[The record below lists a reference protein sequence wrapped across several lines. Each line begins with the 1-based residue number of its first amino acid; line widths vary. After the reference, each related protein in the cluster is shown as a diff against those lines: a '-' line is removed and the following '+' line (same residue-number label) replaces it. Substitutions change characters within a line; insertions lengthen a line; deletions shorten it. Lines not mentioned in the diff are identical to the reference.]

1 MKIILTEEQLKH
13 IIAEMSTETID
24 TEAKNANTSPTDPQK
39 EAGNY
44 KMGHIS
50 IKGMGISIE
59 NPKGSQRKFKKEDG
73 SEGSVTMKN
82 HYGYFKNTSGNGKDG
97 DAVDVFI
104 GPNPEGF
111 ERVYVID
118 QNKKDGS
125 FDESKVMLGFDSK
138 EQAKEAYMSNY
149 NPGWT
154 GFRAITGVSL
164 RLFKKW
170 LYRGNKQRKP
180 FSEYVEI
187 QKRKLEEAVLKEEYS
202 YDDKLELIHDKN
214 IKDGG
219 NFGIKRNGK
228 EYWVSRSNCI
238 SLYVF
243 CKDERGVWN
252 ILASK
257 RGNGP
262 GIKFPNRWNV
272 INGFL
277 DYGYSLE
284 DTAVK
289 ECEEETGVIIS
300 PKMLKNQGTSS
311 SKKNGPVVTRF
322 VCFLDGVTSNYPT
335 DISKSEPG
343 EVSCAK
349 WIPIDEVSKYYW
361 MSNQGQKAVEKLEEL
376 LQYKNS
382 ENPNFKQL
390 IFILQKLYKEKVISA
405 SKYKQITDILIQ

>member
-1 MKIILTEEQLKH
+1 MKVILTEEQLKH
-13 IIAEMSTETID
+13 IFEVSTQSINA
-24 TEAKNANTSPTDPQK
+24 EAKNVNTNPTDPQK
-39 EAGNY
+39 DAGNY
-44 KMGHIS
+44 RMGHIS
-50 IKGMGISIE
+50 IKGMKISIE
-59 NPKGSQRKFKKEDG
+59 NPVGSKRKFKKEDG
-73 SEGSVTMKN
+73 SEGYVIMRN
-82 HYGYFKNTSGNGKDG
+82 HYGYFGGTSGNGKDG

-118 QNKKDGS
+118 QNKQDGS
-125 FDESKVMLGFDSK
+125 FDESKVMLGFDSR

-154 GFRAITGVSL
+154 GFRSITGVSL

-180 FSEYVEI
+180 FAEYVEI
-187 QKRKLEEAVLKEEYS
+187 QKRKLEESLLKEGYS
-202 YDDKLELIHDKN
+202 YHDRLELIRDPN

-219 NFGIKRNGK
+219 NFGIRRNGK

-238 SLYVF
+238 SLYVY

-257 RGNGP
+257 RGSGP
-262 GIKFPNRWNV
+262 NIKSPNRWNV
-272 INGFL
+272 VNGFL

-300 PKMLKNQGTSS
+300 KEMLKNQGTYSS
-311 SKKNGPVVTRF
+311 RVNGPVVTRF
-322 VCFLDGVTSNYPT
+322 VCFLDGTTAEHPT
-335 DISKSEPG
+335 DISGAEPN
-343 EVSCAK
+343 EVTCAK
-349 WIPIDEVSKYYW
+349 WIPIDEVDKYFW
-361 MSNQGQKAVEKLEEL
+361 LNGQGQSAAEKLKEL
-376 LQYKNS
+376 LGYKESQNAD
-382 ENPNFKQL
+382 FKQIVL
-390 IFILQKLYKEKVISA
+390 LLQKLFKENVISA
-405 SKYKQITDILIQ
+405 DKYKQIMDILIQ